1 MLKGVNPNHLRKCCN
16 SGENP
21 FSVLKLTPTQYD
33 SIDDEIY
40 STDEFRMYAYK
51 IKKCSRT
58 RSHDWTECPYAHRGE
73 KATRRDPRK
82 VPYTAIACPAF
93 RSGQCLK
100 GDECES
106 AHGVF
111 EYWLH
116 PSRYRTRACNAGR
129 FCQRKVCFFA
139 HTPEQ
144 LRSQNKHTCPLV
156 YRARMNGHENG
167 ILGFGSSS
175 EDGASSCPM
184 LGSPVAMIRMDG
196 GSYFD
201 GVSDFLINSL
211 RNSKILDENDH
222 DQEIRGLDESSGI
235 SGLDLELPHIDWIS
249 ELVK

>member
-1 MLKGVNPNHLRKCCN
+1 MIALMMRFTAPMNSECMLTRSRNALEPAATTGLSAP
-16 SGENP
+16 
-21 FSVLKLTPTQYD
+21 TPTAARRRHVGTQERCPTRPLLAQHFAVD
-33 SIDDEIY
+33 SALKMMNANLLM
-40 STDEFRMYAYK
+40 EFN
-51 IKKCSRT
+51 
-58 RSHDWTECPYAHRGE
+58 
-73 KATRRDPRK
+73 
-82 VPYTAIACPAF
+82 
-93 RSGQCLK
+93 
-100 GDECES
+100 
-106 AHGVF
+106 F

-116 PSRYRTRACNAGR
+116 PSRYRTRACNAAGL
-129 FCQRKVCFFA
+129 FCQRQVCFFA

-184 LGSPVAMIRMDG
+184 SGSPVAMIRMDG

-211 RNSKILDENDH
+211 RNSKIPDENDH

-235 SGLDLELPHIDWIS
+235 SELDLELPHFDWIS